1 MSIAICYWIVAKGV
15 KQNGKIIVFTALFPY
30 LLFIIMFLRGIFLPG
45 ATDGLRLLLE
55 FKGNIFSPTVW
66 FEAIIQ
72 VFYQLT
78 LACSGIIHMSSMR
91 SKTQPFVNGLYLILL
106 SVLVCGLLCAAN
118 IFIYL
123 GHFSHLIGVSI
134 HEITLSGPEIC
145 FNIFPKALA
154 ILPFPRVWLFL
165 FFLTMVML
173 GIDTMIG
180 GMEAVVCYLKD

>member
-1 MSIAICYWIVAKGV
+1 
-15 KQNGKIIVFTALFPY
+15 
-30 LLFIIMFLRGIFLPG
+30 MFLRGIFLPG
-45 ATDGLRLLLE
+45 AMDGLKLLFQL
-55 FKGNIFSPTVW
+55 KGNVFNPTVW

-78 LACSGIIHMSSMR
+78 LACSGIVHMSSMKT
-91 SKTQPFVNGLYLILL
+91 KTQPFVNGLYLILI
-106 SVLVCGLLCAAN
+106 SVLSCGLLCASN

-123 GHFSHLIGVSI
+123 GHFSHLIGVNI
-134 HEITLSGPEIC
+134 HEITLQGPEIC

-165 FFLTMVML
+165 FFVTMVLL

-180 GMEAVVCYLKD
+180 GMEGVICYLKD